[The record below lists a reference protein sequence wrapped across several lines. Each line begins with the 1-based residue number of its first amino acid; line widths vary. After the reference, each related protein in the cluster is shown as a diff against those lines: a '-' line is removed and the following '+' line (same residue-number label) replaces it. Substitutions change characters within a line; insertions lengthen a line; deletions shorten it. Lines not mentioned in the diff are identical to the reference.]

1 MTDIRNTVD
10 QLGQINAEIALLEAS
25 ARKLKAELIQQGA
38 GVYEGNSY
46 FADVQYFDSQEIKP
60 DLVRKLVDPELVNQV
75 TVTRENKRVVVKQL
89 PGTQA

>member
-89 PGTQA
+89 PGAQA

>member
-46 FADVQYFDSQEIKP
+46 FADVQCFDSQEIKP

>member
-75 TVTRENKRVVVKQL
+75 TVTRENNRVVVIQL
-89 PGTQA
+89 PGAQA

>member
-25 ARKLKAELIQQGA
+25 ARKLKNELIQQGA

-60 DLVRKLVDPELVNQV
+60 DLVRKLVAPELVNQV

-89 PGTQA
+89 PGQQA